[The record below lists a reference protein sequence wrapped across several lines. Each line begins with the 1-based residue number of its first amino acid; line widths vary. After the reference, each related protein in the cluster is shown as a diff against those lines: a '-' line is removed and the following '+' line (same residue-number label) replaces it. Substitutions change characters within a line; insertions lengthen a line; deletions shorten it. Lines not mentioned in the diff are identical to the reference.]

1 MVQSLDRGIKILE
14 LIVERKLVGV
24 MEVASYFGI
33 NKSNAFRLLDTL
45 RLNSLVEKDKITDK
59 YKICAGILKLSN
71 AFLDNSAGKII
82 HPYLEKLV
90 ALTRENAHYCVF
102 SNDRVIVIDQIKS
115 TEVINITAQIG
126 REEKMHCTSVG
137 KVILSYL
144 PEETRDRIIESIDLK
159 PMTKHTIIS
168 KKILREQVNKI
179 RNDGY
184 AIDDEENVIGVRCI
198 AAPIRNHRGEVNYCI
213 GISAPSMRMEL
224 SMFPEFIKIVKDV
237 AAEISTQFGYVEN
250 NYDKMN
256 NTGEESSGNWP
267 GLTA

>member
-1 MVQSLDRGIKILE
+1 MIQSLDRGIKILE
-14 LIVERKLVGV
+14 LIIERKLVGV
-24 MEVASYFGI
+24 MEAASYLGI
-33 NKSNAFRLLDTL
+33 NKSSAFRLLDTL
-45 RLNSLVEKDKITDK
+45 RINSLVEKDKITEK
-59 YKICAGILKLSN
+59 YKIGAGILKYSS

-90 ALTRENAHYCVF
+90 SLTKENAHYCVF

-115 TEVINITAQIG
+115 PEVINITAQIG

-144 PEETRDRIIESIDLK
+144 PEDTRERIIDSMELK
-159 PMTKHTIIS
+159 PMTNRTIVS
-168 KKILREQVNKI
+168 KKILREQLIKI

-198 AAPIRNHRGEVNYCI
+198 AAPIRNHRGEVSCCV

-224 SMFPEFIKIVKDV
+224 NIFPEFIKIVKDV
-237 AAEISTQFGYVEN
+237 AVEISTEFGYVEKN
-250 NYDKMN
+250 K
-256 NTGEESSGNWP
+256 P
-267 GLTA
+267 